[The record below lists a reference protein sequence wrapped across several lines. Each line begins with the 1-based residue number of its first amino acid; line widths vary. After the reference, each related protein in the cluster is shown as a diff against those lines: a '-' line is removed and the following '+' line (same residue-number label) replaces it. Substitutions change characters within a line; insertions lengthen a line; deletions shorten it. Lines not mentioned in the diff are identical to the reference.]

1 MSLLQ
6 NKERQR
12 YPQRFLYTTCGAETT
27 LSISVS
33 FVVVVISPS

>member
-12 YPQRFLYTTCGAETT
+12 HPQRFLYTTRETT

-33 FVVVVISPS
+33 FVVVVVISPS